1 MEVHPQK
8 YAIYIKGNT
17 VDEIIEEALHLV
29 YIFLLRA
36 LREHRRQG
44 RNGAYEAFAIG
55 LLAML
60 QKHRDLYT
68 TEPTGEFD
76 G

>member
-1 MEVHPQK
+1 MEVHPYK

-17 VDEIIEEALHLV
+17 VGEIIEETLHLAYV
-29 YIFLLRA
+29 FVMRS

-44 RNGAYEAFAIG
+44 RNGKYEEFAIG
-55 LLAML
+55 FLAML
-60 QKHRDLYT
+60 QKYRDVYT
-68 TEPTGEFD
+68 NDPTDDID